1 MSDDFERAISDL
13 LNQSPSTQEKFSQP
27 SPIIKFP
34 INQIK
39 LGSRFRKE
47 DGELT
52 GLIESIKKNGLINPI
67 LLTPEGELIAGYRR
81 YLACKKLGMKT
92 IDAKIVEVGDVKE
105 LEMDENLAR
114 KDFTLSEKAEI
125 AEFLLNKEKELA
137 RQRMRLGGARKSELT
152 ALEKGRALDK
162 VAKRLGLSRPTL
174 RKIMEIYAS
183 GREDLIQKMDKTGK
197 VDPIYRELKKPKTYI
212 NSSKISQLALELLI
226 KKLAH
231 LPEAEDQPTLRE
243 LKQKY
248 FIYQQVRILH
258 KNAPGWILN
267 QAKKQ
272 QIELSPKELDELKK
286 ALGKADK
293 YLLRKM
299 VKILERYYEEWGKRN
314 NKQTSKAFLN
324 R

>member
-1 MSDDFERAISDL
+1 MSDDFVSL
-13 LNQSPSTQEKFSQP
+13 LNEPSLTPEKFSQP
-27 SPIIKFP
+27 SKIIQFP

-39 LGSRFRKE
+39 VGSRFRKE
-47 DGELT
+47 VGELT

-81 YLACKKLGMKT
+81 YLACKKLEMET
-92 IDAKIVEVGDVKE
+92 IDAKIVDVGDVKE

-125 AEFLLNKEKELA
+125 AEFLLKKEKELA
-137 RQRMRLGGARKSELT
+137 RQRMRLGGARKSEL
-152 ALEKGRALDK
+152 ADLEKGRALDK

-197 VDPIYRELKKPKTYI
+197 VDPVYRKLKTPKTDIYFNKLSQTELEELIKNLISQPEAKDHPILQELKRRYI
-212 NSSKISQLALELLI
+212 VY
-226 KKLAH
+226 
-231 LPEAEDQPTLRE
+231 QPV
-243 LKQKY
+243 K
-248 FIYQQVRILH
+248 ILH
-258 KNAPGWILN
+258 KQAISWIFQ

-272 QIELSPKELDELKK
+272 QIELTQKELDELKK
-286 ALGKADK
+286 ALEKADK

-314 NKQTSKAFLN
+314 NKQTSKSFLN